1 MLVGTRGTGQKPPVV
16 AIVVYDGV
24 ALFEL
29 AAANDVFG
37 TDITTASGEPLY
49 QVLICGP
56 AESVMTEAGF
66 RMEVPRGLD
75 AIDEAHTV
83 VVLPTLSPEKVPA
96 EVLDALRLARS
107 RGQRLMSLCTGAA
120 VLAAAGLLRRAH
132 RDHALVRVRRPG
144 ATVPA
149 GHG

>member
-1 MLVGTRGTGQKPPVV
+1 MVQDNTANLSRARRTDRKPPVV

-56 AESVMTEAGF
+56 APSVMTEAGF

-75 AIDEAHTV
+75 ALDEAQTV
-83 VVLPTLSPEKVPA
+83 VVLPALSPEQVPS
-96 EVLDALRLARS
+96 EVLDSLRLARA
-107 RGQRLMSLCTGAA
+107 RGQRLTSLCTRAA
-120 VLAAAGLLRRAH
+120 VLAAAR
-132 RDHALVRVRRPG
+132 
-144 ATVPA
+144 
-149 GHG
+149 

>member
-1 MLVGTRGTGQKPPVV
+1 MTKRQRTERKPPVV

-49 QVLICGP
+49 RVLICGP
-56 AESVMTEAGF
+56 SASVMTEAGF

-75 AIDEAHTV
+75 ALEMVKQLQA
-83 VVLPTLSPEKVPA
+83 
-96 EVLDALRLARS
+96 
-107 RGQRLMSLCTGAA
+107 
-120 VLAAAGLLRRAH
+120 
-132 RDHALVRVRRPG
+132 
-144 ATVPA
+144 
-149 GHG
+149 

>member
-1 MLVGTRGTGQKPPVV
+1 MRATPRIGQQPPVV

-29 AAANDVFG
+29 ATANDVFG

-56 AESVMTEAGF
+56 SASAMTEAGF

-75 AIDEAHTV
+75 ALDGAHTV
-83 VVLPTLSPEKVPA
+83 VVLPTLFPDQVPG
-96 EVLDALRLARS
+96 EVLDALRRARS
-107 RGQRLMSLCTGAA
+107 RGQRLMSLCTGAE
-120 VLAAAGLLRRAH
+120 VLAAAAVAGPGTTGTSSPGPGRRRSAWC
-132 RDHALVRVRRPG
+132 RSRR
-144 ATVPA
+144 
-149 GHG
+149 